1 MKKWIFTGLVLIA
14 ITTCFANAKEKKQ
27 PKPKSLQVKYP
38 LLLTVDFNTAA
49 PLKYKF
55 VSERRMTL
63 NLDPTGKYSKTRGSD
78 TEKDEEYVEKLEM
91 EITYKALKVDPY
103 GYSTIE
109 ATCNSA
115 KATRVTGHG
124 GSRPDAVESLV
135 GRSFTFKITPAGKI
149 ADDSNFV
156 SLVKE
161 LGGKAFTGESQRGRI
176 KDPDMIMDFVATQWR
191 IWDSAASIIKP
202 LKGVRK
208 NSKWNSQLLA
218 PMPFVSKIGRDVA
231 YKLAGVVES
240 NNVSYADITS
250 TYSLSK
256 SPPAG
261 APMPYTGSFQMRGIF
276 GFLQG
281 YKVISID
288 GAGRQLFDF
297 KKGLIKS
304 DSQQYNTKV
313 SASIMGL
320 GSDALEPN
328 IKINQT
334 ITMTLVE

>member
-1 MKKWIFTGLVLIA
+1 
-14 ITTCFANAKEKKQ
+14 
-27 PKPKSLQVKYP
+27 
-38 LLLTVDFNTAA
+38 
-49 PLKYKF
+49 
-55 VSERRMTL
+55 
-63 NLDPTGKYSKTRGSD
+63 
-78 TEKDEEYVEKLEM
+78 
-91 EITYKALKVDPY
+91 VDPY

-115 KATRVTGHG
+115 KVTSAAGHG
-124 GSRPDAVESLV
+124 GRKDAVESLV
-135 GRSFTFKITPAGKI
+135 GRSFTFKITPTGKI

-161 LGGKAFTGESQRGRI
+161 LGGKAFTGTSQRGRI
-176 KDPDMIMDFVATQWR
+176 KNPDMIMDFIATQWR
-191 IWDSAASIIKP
+191 IWDSAASIKKP
-202 LKGVRK
+202 LKGVK
-208 NSKWNSQLLA
+208 KDSKWNSQLLA
-218 PMPFVSKIGRDVA
+218 PMPFVSKIGRDVT

-250 TYSLSK
+250 TCSLSK
-256 SPPAG
+256 SPPAD
-261 APMPYTGSFQMRGIF
+261 APMPYSGSFQMRGTF

-281 YKVISID
+281 YKVLSID

-304 DSQQYNTKV
+304 DSQHYNAKV

-328 IKINQT
+328 IEINQT